1 MLENKTGDK
10 FLMLKIKEIK
20 NSLHAIENIKNLSK
34 KNTGH
39 WPKSYRIK
47 RKFF

>member
-20 NSLHAIENIKNLSK
+20 NSLHAIENIENLSK
-34 KNTGH
+34 K
-39 WPKSYRIK
+39 KYRTLTQILQN
-47 RKFF
+47 